1 MEELGWY
8 AAALG
13 YPFKWRKFIFPH
25 DGSGSKKV
33 GQLGELIVD
42 EKHRVTLP
50 RELRKSLGITS
61 GSKLEA
67 EQRGREIVIRPAVPI
82 ERPTETIWGL
92 ALGRADRNP
101 KRQARQAIARRRLG
115 K

>member
-1 MEELGWY
+1 MAEL
-8 AAALG
+8 
-13 YPFKWRKFIFPH
+13 
-25 DGSGSKKV
+25 V
-33 GQLGELIVD
+33 VD

-67 EQRGREIVIRPAVPI
+67 EQRGGEIVIRPVVPI
-82 ERPTETIWGL
+82 KRPTEAMWGL
-92 ALGRADRNP
+92 ARKAVDRNP
-101 KRQARQAIARRRLG
+101 KRRAREAIARRRRLG